1 MPSSYSSE
9 SARDKRDVLNSKEVE
24 SIPFATGFF
33 RSGKPLLTRK
43 ARCKLLKLCDMA
55 LSQLPLSQTLTHR
68 WLSLSLNPSLPHPS
82 PQSRSATWKKRIA
95 VGCSRLERLSLKWCF
110 EISDIG
116 VDLLCKKCFYLKVL
130 EVSYLKIGE

>member
-1 MPSSYSSE
+1 
-9 SARDKRDVLNSKEVE
+9 
-24 SIPFATGFF
+24 
-33 RSGKPLLTRK
+33 
-43 ARCKLLKLCDMA
+43 MA

-82 PQSRSATWKKRIA
+82 PQSRSATWKKSDIGLARIA

-130 EVSYLKIGE
+130 EVSYLKMNSYLSSTLQHYVQIGE